1 MPDVNEKM
9 NEAIEQ
15 DDFNKI
21 EAIALSGKTAP
32 VRVACFDIFKGEI
45 SHYETR
51 WTDISEVGKE
61 YFDSLSGDCQDYVMQ
76 LDEYKKL
83 DYDKLVETYD
93 NKVEQYELKKGTH
106 ISQFLKNK

>member
-9 NEAIEQ
+9 DIAVES

-21 EAIALSGKTAP
+21 ESIATNPKNAL
-32 VRVACFDIFKGEI
+32 VRVGCLNIFTGKH
-45 SHYETR
+45 HYENR

-61 YFDSLSGDCQDYVMQ
+61 YFESLSGDCQDYVMQ

>member
-1 MPDVNEKM
+1 
-9 NEAIEQ
+9 
-15 DDFNKI
+15 
-21 EAIALSGKTAP
+21 
-32 VRVACFDIFKGEI
+32 
-45 SHYETR
+45 
-51 WTDISEVGKE
+51 
-61 YFDSLSGDCQDYVMQ
+61 MQ